1 MSINS
6 NTKTNQHL
14 SKVKVLTATFL
25 TLTLAAPASGH
36 TLLRSGKLPV
46 PDKTAPTKAEAASAF
61 SLIGTKWQATEIEGA
76 PPVPTDRG
84 DITLFFDSERVS
96 GFAGCNEFSGGWEDV
111 LDSSPTMF
119 TTGPLGRTRVF
130 CGEDIMQQ
138 EDTFLG
144 ALREST
150 AYSVSGNGEELTL
163 YATAV
168 GRDDN
173 SEAPH
178 ASLHVGRPIVRLTRI
193 PSIDVFEEDGNG
205 NESDDDSGEDEWDA
219 DEWNS
224 NDGIDKSVFAL
235 EGSNWKLAEIR
246 GFEAIGKRRPV
257 TLSFDSDTRF
267 SGFDGCNS
275 YWGPMNMLSGNGV
288 LPSFRAKSILS
299 TRRGCRSD
307 ALRKQ
312 MNMFYDVLRSNAVTY
327 NIVNGE
333 NVELELYAAKVDDN
347 GRQTQG
353 ELLARFTRVETEFW

>member
-1 MSINS
+1 
-6 NTKTNQHL
+6 
-14 SKVKVLTATFL
+14 
-25 TLTLAAPASGH
+25 
-36 TLLRSGKLPV
+36 
-46 PDKTAPTKAEAASAF
+46 
-61 SLIGTKWQATEIEGA
+61 
-76 PPVPTDRG
+76 
-84 DITLFFDSERVS
+84 
-96 GFAGCNEFSGGWEDV
+96 
-111 LDSSPTMF
+111 
-119 TTGPLGRTRVF
+119 
-130 CGEDIMQQ
+130 
-138 EDTFLG
+138 LG

-267 SGFDGCNS
+267 SGFDGCNR
-275 YWGPMNMLSGNGV
+275 YWGPINMLSGNGV

-327 NIVNGE
+327 DIVNGE
-333 NVELELYAAKVDDN
+333 VVELELYAAKVDDN